1 MKAEEYTLK
10 YLYSNIVP
18 VCACGCGKLTK
29 YVRKS
34 FKFNVYSRNHHPGNS
49 TLGKKLNYTQ
59 EKLEEIKE
67 TRRQTC
73 LDRYGVDSV
82 MKVGLFSK
90 KVFREGHNHPCWK
103 GGTSSL
109 VQMLRADYSLYKF
122 WKRPILERDGFRCQ
136 KCDQSGAL
144 TVHHDKERMCD
155 IIKFFIPEDK
165 HELTYEEKKSII
177 CDVVEYHVDN
187 KVSGISLCKKCHK
200 ELHDSYNL

>member
-1 MKAEEYTLK
+1 MYCAVCNKSVKGLVGLSKHIVIHNMKAEEYTLK
-10 YLYSNIVP
+10 YLYNNIVP
-18 VCACGCGKLTK
+18 VCTCGCGKLTK

-82 MKVGLFSK
+82 MKVSLFSK

-122 WKRPILERDGFRCQ
+122 SFLSAGIRT
-136 KCDQSGAL
+136 AL
-144 TVHHDKERMCD
+144 LPA
-155 IIKFFIPEDK
+155 FIPPDF
-165 HELTYEEKKSII
+165 SI
-177 CDVVEYHVDN
+177 
-187 KVSGISLCKKCHK
+187 KPL
-200 ELHDSYNL
+200 